1 MVCFPSNYIQ
11 DIFQR
16 ISLSFLLHDIHAPL
30 VSFSTSHKHNKLYIY
45 YQIHSYII
53 FYIMC
58 QTDHP
63 YCILRMSGNRLQA
76 QRLAFMPV
84 KFRPFYRSLR
94 KDSERPRIRLR
105 YFHSTKYISIYR
117 FQSSNSY
124 TKTNIGTFH
133 NSLIKTIH
141 RLFYL
146 KTQFVRRSKH
156 FSSRL

>member
-1 MVCFPSNYIQ
+1 MIAVWEEYKLRVSLTTFVVHLLTRGHNIANHCSLVQWFAFPAIIFKIFSNEFPSH
-11 DIFQR
+11 
-16 ISLSFLLHDIHAPL
+16 SFYTTFMLPSSRFPHLTNII
-30 VSFSTSHKHNKLYIY
+30 NYIY

-94 KDSERPRIRLR
+94 KDSERPRIRL
-105 YFHSTKYISIYR
+105 
-117 FQSSNSY
+117 
-124 TKTNIGTFH
+124 
-133 NSLIKTIH
+133 
-141 RLFYL
+141 
-146 KTQFVRRSKH
+146 
-156 FSSRL
+156 